1 MHMIQVLIIAAE
13 CAAGWGAKA
22 KSMRSRVTGRQK
34 KNPAGA
40 GFVCGLIVS
49 LEIGRRVKRK
59 RCWCSRLSSP
69 VCEIIHEVEIIKE
82 IERSI
87 SIKVRISRTG

>member
-1 MHMIQVLIIAAE
+1 MHLIQVLLIAAE

-49 LEIGRRVKRK
+49 LEIGRRVKREEVLVFATLK
-59 RCWCSRLSSP
+59 SSLRKHSR
-69 VCEIIHEVEIIKE
+69 
-82 IERSI
+82 
-87 SIKVRISRTG
+87 SRDNQRNRAFHLH